1 MNRECGPQCGTCGA
15 IDRINPAKRYN
26 DDLFKT
32 GCQNIVLQRGVAK
45 KLVMGE
51 SQLEGV
57 GFGLYVVEP
66 VQKGDYLSE
75 YAGEVISPLIPENQ
89 KGKRLMTIGR
99 FFR

>member
-15 IDRINPAKRYN
+15 IDRINPAKR
-26 DDLFKT
+26 DDDVLFKS

-66 VQKGDYLSE
+66 VQKGDYLNE
-75 YAGEVISPLIPENQ
+75 YAGEVNTFSISQSSMSPGCKL
-89 KGKRLMTIGR
+89 KRMR
-99 FFR
+99 C

>member
-15 IDRINPAKRYN
+15 IDRINPAKRHN
-26 DDLFKT
+26 DDLFRT

-75 YAGEVISPLIPENQ
+75 YAGEVITIPEASAV
-89 KGKRLMTIGR
+89 
-99 FFR
+99 